1 MYDGSYDGYSKDFS
15 GVGTVDAHYDDTSSE
30 SENNTTLYKSQLERH
45 LKRGPIDTDDEDLTL
60 LDSMIVPSEAPGP
73 VHCDESDNGSIFGQS
88 SCRNA
93 VIAPTVA
100 PYGSQLERYL
110 KHGPIDTDDED
121 LTLVDST
128 IVPSEAPGPVHCD
141 ESENGS
147 IFGQSSSGE
156 TLIASSVAP
165 DPLHSDDEI
174 RHHED
179 QSSLSD
185 ILLEI
190 PQRTSFS
197 PQEHTKTQRST
208 RRLDISKWEAGA
220 NVKTTTSTSAAANC
234 PKRLDTSKWETRG
247 NPGIATVDRLNTITQ
262 QSSQQKLQTKLSPS
276 SAAKI
281 KLKDDIDRLRE
292 QIRQLASQKATGPTS
307 PRRYRYVKPN
317 DLVFSDH
324 NPTVA
329 QAIGTENE
337 IHTDLC
343 SMNAVCVCDETDEST
358 YVENERVT
366 TTYVEHHI
374 RDISSAM
381 ESKEQHDH
389 LENVGRI
396 KEEQWM
402 TKHVYEADAICCTRN
417 EELLAYRRNE
427 NDEDLRDHVTP
438 FTNSEIDHSLIDNER
453 LEDQNIEVGAGIEK
467 HMIIS
472 GNDVM
477 HQSSIVNE
485 CHPGENAHSRPST
498 SSDEMMND
506 QRESLQICDRR
517 VSFDSTDMQYSVS
530 TSGISPDNDLNCDD
544 EYSQL
549 IGAFI
554 EKPQLS
560 EDIDDNKENV
570 VMALLPS
577 TTDRELFQPILKQ
590 MEDDVAKTLSLDHDS
605 TEKSDG
611 GLTLKSNELDRTPT
625 TDGNVSIKLIAA
637 ATGATQGSVKH
648 SNPVDGYEGNID
660 TADFVNQLN
669 LDPWNRESQL
679 NEQQITYMIE
689 QNPSICSQKYIFE
702 GFHGCIYPLSALCAL
717 GASVK
722 LVKVCYLAFP
732 QAITKAD
739 AWVGT
744 SLHYACSYHAPL
756 PIVEFLSKKHP
767 LALKAVNQFN
777 RLPLHMYV

>member
-1 MYDGSYDGYSKDFS
+1 M
-15 GVGTVDAHYDDTSSE
+15 
-30 SENNTTLYKSQLERH
+30 
-45 LKRGPIDTDDEDLTL
+45 
-60 LDSMIVPSEAPGP
+60 
-73 VHCDESDNGSIFGQS
+73 
-88 SCRNA
+88 
-93 VIAPTVA
+93 
-100 PYGSQLERYL
+100 
-110 KHGPIDTDDED
+110 
-121 LTLVDST
+121 
-128 IVPSEAPGPVHCD
+128 
-141 ESENGS
+141 
-147 IFGQSSSGE
+147 
-156 TLIASSVAP
+156 
-165 DPLHSDDEI
+165 
-174 RHHED
+174 
-179 QSSLSD
+179 
-185 ILLEI
+185 
-190 PQRTSFS
+190 
-197 PQEHTKTQRST
+197 
-208 RRLDISKWEAGA
+208 
-220 NVKTTTSTSAAANC
+220 
-234 PKRLDTSKWETRG
+234 
-247 NPGIATVDRLNTITQ
+247 
-262 QSSQQKLQTKLSPS
+262 
-276 SAAKI
+276 
-281 KLKDDIDRLRE
+281 
-292 QIRQLASQKATGPTS
+292 
-307 PRRYRYVKPN
+307 
-317 DLVFSDH
+317 
-324 NPTVA
+324 
-329 QAIGTENE
+329 
-337 IHTDLC
+337 
-343 SMNAVCVCDETDEST
+343 
-358 YVENERVT
+358 
-366 TTYVEHHI
+366 
-374 RDISSAM
+374 
-381 ESKEQHDH
+381 
-389 LENVGRI
+389 
-396 KEEQWM
+396 
-402 TKHVYEADAICCTRN
+402 
-417 EELLAYRRNE
+417 
-427 NDEDLRDHVTP
+427 
-438 FTNSEIDHSLIDNER
+438 IDNER
-453 LEDQNIEVGAGIEK
+453 LEDQHIEVGAGIEK

-506 QRESLQICDRR
+506 QRESLQICGRR

-570 VMALLPS
+570 VTALLPS

-590 MEDDVAKTLSLDHDS
+590 MEDDVAQTLSLDHDS

-777 RLPLHMYV
+777 RLPLHMYVYKVNICLHAFRRPWLTVCLILFEYRACMFDAEPNVISYLIRKYPGGCKKPDKLGLLPLHIACDSDIGVNSPNISVIKILTDSYPDACMHTSEAGTTPVAISIARRVSLSVLEILVEACPESLSVQDHKKRLPLHSAVLHKASFDLLALLVASFRSGLELTDSKNETPYACAIRLELSQHVLDLLKPIDCANSPVPVQAPMPQELHIDQ